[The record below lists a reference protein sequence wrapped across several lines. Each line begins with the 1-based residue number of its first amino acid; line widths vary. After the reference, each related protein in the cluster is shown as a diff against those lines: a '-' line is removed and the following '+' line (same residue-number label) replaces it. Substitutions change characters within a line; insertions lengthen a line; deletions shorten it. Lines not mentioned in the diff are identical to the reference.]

1 MMMLF
6 KSAEELRQI
15 VLAAEEKKKLV
26 KEFEKFIGDKLVEQA
41 EKGARELWFV
51 LPAKFDS
58 CRKELEVALQA
69 LGYDYAWTDSEQIEI
84 YW

>member
-1 MMMLF
+1 MMIL

-15 VLAAEEKKKLV
+15 VLAAEEKKKLI
-26 KEFEKFIGDKLVEQA
+26 KEFEEFIVDKLMEQA
-41 EKGARELWFV
+41 EEGLRELWIT
-51 LPAKFDS
+51 LPAKFDP

-69 LGYDYAWTDSEQIEI
+69 FGYDYEWVYSEEIAI